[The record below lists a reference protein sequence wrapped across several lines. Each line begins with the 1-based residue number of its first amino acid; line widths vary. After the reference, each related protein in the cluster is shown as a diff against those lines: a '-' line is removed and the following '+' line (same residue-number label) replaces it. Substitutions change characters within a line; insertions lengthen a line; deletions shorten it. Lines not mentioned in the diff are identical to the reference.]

1 MSGEL
6 VPRPPET
13 RLSDA
18 DRERVV
24 ERLRGS
30 LGEGRMT
37 LEEFEQRLTGV
48 LSATTFGEVS
58 TYLDDLPGGPV
69 AVSVPDFTELRAT
82 ASSVKRSGYWL
93 VPRRLSATV
102 KGGSMSLDFTD
113 AVIAHRTVEVEVS
126 VQGGS
131 VTLIVPRGASV
142 DTDGVDMIASSAT
155 VRGVPNQPGAG
166 PRFVVVGTQHAGSLT
181 VRHQRRFLRWRW

>member
-13 RLSDA
+13 RLSDV

-82 ASSVKRSGYWL
+82 AGSVKRRGYWL
-93 VPRRLSATV
+93 APRRLAARV
-102 KGGSMSLDFTD
+102 KSGSMRLDFTE
-113 AVIAHRTVEVEVS
+113 AVVAHRTVEIEVAVNS
-126 VQGGS
+126 GS
-131 VTLIVPRGASV
+131 VTLVLPPDASV
-142 DTDGVDMIASSAT
+142 DTDGVELVASSAS
-155 VRGVPNQPGAG
+155 VRGVPTHPGTG
-166 PRFVVVGTQHAGSLT
+166 PRFVVTGTLHAGRLT